1 MVISEGSI
9 PAMDSVRTSRVKPK
23 FVRFSRKERI
33 WNVRLHDRENHIRY
47 ALFTLRGT
55 PLTETVII
63 PWKIR
68 KYDRKSDKLVAPK
81 CQKRLLAES
90 REVLV
95 EDLKRWNKIQRY
107 EGDRMNPEEERV
119 LQYKEKENKLGKDL
133 VCWVHPQDGQ

>member
-1 MVISEGSI
+1 MECTPPCQRES
-9 PAMDSVRTSRVKPK
+9 PPLCA
-23 FVRFSRKERI
+23 
-33 WNVRLHDRENHIRY
+33 LHTPRNPSHGNSNHSMEN
-47 ALFTLRGT
+47 
-55 PLTETVII
+55 
-63 PWKIR
+63 KK

-90 REVLV
+90 GAVLV